1 MAVSCRDNA
10 GPTNLQMYS
19 KVALETRKFSFHQPS
34 SDLSFSNL
42 SNQSCGRGRLHTL
55 RRARALVSWRRICLV
70 KTAVL
75 CCIIASN
82 RHLWHLLRIKYRI
95 KKQAEIRRHDSK
107 RTMDIRHAN
116 SLESNSIMM
125 TQEVGIQFPATFV
138 WHLFYLGKSLFACN
152 RWNHGKLKPK
162 CDVPRENL
170 PWEKPFTVV
179 YVTAPYIVSV
189 CSIVHVFQVRVLFP

>member
-1 MAVSCRDNA
+1 MDTSKRSHEAPMTFNVVNCYGVLMPKVQEPIMMLRLTTKVSSQLTLFSTGTVALMAVSCRDNA

-55 RRARALVSWRRICLV
+55 RRARTLVPQRWICLV

-82 RHLWHLLRIKYRI
+82 RHLWNLLRIKYRI
-95 KKQAEIRRHDSK
+95 KR
-107 RTMDIRHAN
+107 
-116 SLESNSIMM
+116 
-125 TQEVGIQFPATFV
+125 
-138 WHLFYLGKSLFACN
+138 
-152 RWNHGKLKPK
+152 
-162 CDVPRENL
+162 
-170 PWEKPFTVV
+170 
-179 YVTAPYIVSV
+179 
-189 CSIVHVFQVRVLFP
+189 